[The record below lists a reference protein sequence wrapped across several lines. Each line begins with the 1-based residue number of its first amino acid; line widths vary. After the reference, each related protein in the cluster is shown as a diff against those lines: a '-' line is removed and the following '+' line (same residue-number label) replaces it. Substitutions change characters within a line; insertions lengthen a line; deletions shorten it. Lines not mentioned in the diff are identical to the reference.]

1 MKGALVPA
9 AILPRFTSY
18 AGPGSFATAPLEV
31 TPFGRGDLVFWRGPL
46 VGGAASDPF
55 RVYFEESHDA
65 IFWTEAATDLSQ
77 PVIAA
82 NRFDRLEVE
91 FTKRWFR
98 VRTELA
104 GASGGIVGITMWL
117 TGGLELRVQ

>member
-1 MKGALVPA
+1 MKGALIPA

-18 AGPGSFATAPLEV
+18 AGPGTFTTAPLDV
-31 TPFGRGDLVFWRGPL
+31 TPFARAELVFGRGVR

-65 IFWTEAATDLSQ
+65 SVWTEAATSLSQ
-77 PVIAA
+77 PVTEAGRSDALTI
-82 NRFDRLEVE
+82 E

-98 VRTELA
+98 VRTELL
-104 GASGGIVGITMWL
+104 GASGGVVGITMWL
-117 TGGLELRVQ
+117 TGGLDLRVS